1 LSDNLNGVTKIDILD
16 ISGRL
21 IKSIYSELVAAEISR
36 INISGMKEGMYLLSD
51 SDNGKTITCKFL
63 VE

>member
-1 LSDNLNGVTKIDILD
+1 
-16 ISGRL
+16 
-21 IKSIYSELVAAEISR
+21 LVAAEISR